1 MEKQKKVL
9 IYGIGNPSK
18 QDDSIGIT
26 FTELIQKWVNDIY
39 YSCIDV
45 DSNYQLNIEDAA
57 QISKY
62 DTVIFVDASIVEEI
76 NEFKFEKVK
85 PKKRVEPMMHSVSPE
100 FILYLANEMFHVSPD
115 TYVLHIKG
123 YEFNLE
129 EEPSSKAIM
138 NMNRAFK
145 DITIWLEKQ
154 ILQPCYQNKKT
165 KHTWTYQQHTQ
176 A

>member
-1 MEKQKKVL
+1 MEKHKKVL

-18 QDDSIGIT
+18 QDDAIGIA

-57 QISKY
+57 LISKY
-62 DTVIFVDASIVEEI
+62 DLVIFADASMEDI
-76 NEFKFEKVK
+76 NEFKFDKLK
-85 PKKRVEPMMHSVSPE
+85 PRKRVEPSMHSVSPE
-100 FILYLANEMFHVSPD
+100 FVLYLANEMFHNYPEA
-115 TYVLHIKG
+115 YVLQIKG
-123 YEFNLE
+123 YDFNLDE
-129 EEPSSKAIM
+129 DMTQQAKI
-138 NMNRAFK
+138 NMYHAFR

-154 ILQPCYQNKKT
+154 ILAPCMEKRKSKNS
-165 KHTWTYQQHTQ
+165 WTYQHHTQ